1 MEEQK
6 KSTYK
11 GSTDAMRK
19 AIKKYQTEKVDDI
32 RIRVPKGRKEEIK
45 AHAENQGESLNG
57 FVVRAIDETMQR
69 DSLEKN

>member
-45 AHAENQGESLNG
+45 AHADDQGESMNQ
-57 FVVRAIDETMQR
+57 FIIRAIDEAIQR
-69 DSLEKN
+69 DTRKE